1 MRPWSRQRKFPPGH
15 DHTTGPLKDVRLIG
29 NETWLAR
36 TTSLLD
42 MVNHAHIPAG
52 FRQVAPPQ

>member
-1 MRPWSRQRKFPPGH
+1 MAGFAN
-15 DHTTGPLKDVRLIG
+15 TTSPLKNVQLIN
-29 NETWLAR
+29 NETWLPR

-42 MVNHAHIPAG
+42 MVNHVHIPAG